1 MGIGESD
8 GLVIQAD
15 GLLVAPEIED
25 GVGALLELQHL
36 RYRVHLRRRLR
47 QSEMFSTRED
57 QSIGTSSVFC
67 APLLSS
73 SPPSIL
79 FATAAASGLCMMGVR
94 LQKAQKKKLKCGPR
108 CKQLVALSRKCNLPS
123 YQITLSYVSAVSERQ
138 CPDRFLPTSAPARPC
153 LLHFARHLI
162 LEIFAVVGLCC

>member
-8 GLVIQAD
+8 GLVIQA
-15 GLLVAPEIED
+15 GGMLVAPEIED

-94 LQKAQKKKLKCGPR
+94 LQKAQKKKLKCGPAVNHFR
-108 CKQLVALSRKCNLPS
+108 ANVPLQLPRL
-123 YQITLSYVSAVSERQ
+123 
-138 CPDRFLPTSAPARPC
+138 APGP
-153 LLHFARHLI
+153 HLI

>member
-94 LQKAQKKKLKCGPR
+94 LQKAQKKKLKCGPAVNNWSHFR
-108 CKQLVALSRKCNLPS
+108 ANVICPATRSH
-123 YQITLSYVSAVSERQ
+123 VSAVSGNANAPTVSCQ
-138 CPDRFLPTSAPARPC
+138 LPRLPGPAYC
-153 LLHFARHLI
+153 ILHAT
-162 LEIFAVVGLCC
+162 